1 MMGSS
6 SSGAATEA
14 AQADAW
20 RQSNINRA
28 VGQINSA
35 YGSAGREADINDF
48 LGASRSFYRNELD
61 RQKDVADRSL
71 SFAMA
76 RSGLTGG
83 SASVDANRLLGENFQ
98 QGVLSADRLAQS
110 AATNLRTADE
120 QARMSLISQAQSGM
134 DMTGGASQAAAALR
148 TNLQGAQAGLKADA
162 LGDVFGGIASIA
174 KNSRDQAAERRGF
187 NNTWGFYQPGFG
199 QGAPQ

>member
-1 MMGSS
+1 MMGSP

-20 RQSNINRA
+20 RQNNISRA

-71 SFAMA
+71 KFAMA
-76 RSGLTGG
+76 RNGQTGG
-83 SASVDANRLLGENFQ
+83 STSVDASRLLGENFQ
-98 QGVLSADRLAQS
+98 TGVLSADRLAQG
-110 AATNLRTADE
+110 AANNLRTADE

-148 TNLQGAQAGLKADA
+148 NNLQGAQAGLKVDA
-162 LGDVFGGIASIA
+162 LGDVFGGIATIA

-199 QGAPQ
+199 QGTTR

>member
-6 SSGAATEA
+6 TSGAATEA

-28 VGQINSA
+28 VSQINSA

-61 RQKDVADRSL
+61 RQKQVADRSL
-71 SFAMA
+71 QFAMA
-76 RSGLTGG
+76 RNGLTGG

-98 QGVLSADRLAQS
+98 QGVLSADRLAQG
-110 AATNLRTADE
+110 AANNLRTADE

-148 TNLQGAQAGLKADA
+148 NNLQGAQAGLKVDA
-162 LGDVFGGIASIA
+162 LGDVFGGIATIA

-199 QGAPQ
+199 QGTTR

>member
-20 RQSNINRA
+20 RQNNISRA
-28 VGQINSA
+28 VGQINTA
-35 YGSAGREADINDF
+35 YGNAGREADINDF

-61 RQKDVADRSL
+61 RQKQVADRSL
-71 SFAMA
+71 QFAMA

-98 QGVLSADRLAQS
+98 QGVLSADRLAQG
-110 AATNLRTADE
+110 AANNLRTADE

-148 TNLQGAQAGLKADA
+148 NNLQGAQAGLKADA
-162 LGDVFGGIASIA
+162 LGDVFGGIATIA

-199 QGAPQ
+199 QGGAK

>member
-1 MMGSS
+1 MGSS

>member
-20 RQSNINRA
+20 RQSNISRA

-35 YGSAGREADINDF
+35 YGNPKREGDINDF
-48 LGASRSFYRNELD
+48 LGATRTFYQNELG

-71 SFAMA
+71 KFAMA

-83 SASVDANRLLGENFQ
+83 SATVDANRLLGENFQ
-98 QGVLSADRLAQS
+98 TGVLNADRLAQS
-110 AATNLRTADE
+110 AAENLRSADE

-134 DMTGGASQAAAALR
+134 DMTGGASRAAAALQS
-148 TNLQGAQAGLKADA
+148 NLQGAQAGLKVDA

-199 QGAPQ
+199 QGGTK

>member
-35 YGSAGREADINDF
+35 YGNPKREADINDF
-48 LGASRSFYRNELD
+48 LGATRSFYQNELG

-71 SFAMA
+71 KFAMA

-83 SASVDANRLLGENFQ
+83 SATVDANRLLGENFQ
-98 QGVLSADRLAQS
+98 TGVLNADRLAQG
-110 AATNLRTADE
+110 AAENLRTADE

-134 DMTGGASQAAAALR
+134 DMTGGASRAAAALQS
-148 TNLQGAQAGLKADA
+148 NLSGAQAGLKVDA

-199 QGAPQ
+199 QGGTR